1 MEFIIISGLS
11 GAGKSKVASLL
22 EDIGFYVV
30 DNMPAPLM
38 PKFAELCMAGPGRYD
53 RVALVTDI
61 RGGQT
66 FDGLFDALHE
76 LHRMGCAYKIL
87 FVEASVETII
97 KRYKETRRMHPLS
110 STSRSLDEAVRQ
122 ERTVLAPVRQRAE
135 YIIDTSALSTAKL
148 RGEVLRLFG
157 DGGSTPAMSVSV
169 ISFGFKYGIP
179 IEADLVFDVRFLPNP
194 YYIAELRH
202 QTGLDEGVYS
212 FVFGYQQT
220 KDFMAHLESLIGFLL
235 PQYVEEGKAALV
247 IGVGCTGGQH
257 RFGAITKALANAEPM
272 MQQLL
277 TYRFP
282 EGSGNLTGQSFG
294 NLILAALNG
303 ISDSFDQ
310 AVARMSEV
318 LAISGRVLPVTN
330 ENVALEAT
338 FENGTRVLGESKISA
353 FKKEQD
359 CRIESVRLLPEHPKA
374 LPEAVRA
381 IGEAELILLG
391 PGSLYTSVIPNLLV
405 DGIADAVRASD
416 ALKIYICNI
425 MTQDGETEGMTAS
438 DHVKALLDHSGPGLV
453 DLCLCNSAPVR
464 PGLVERYREEDAA
477 PIVVDRAAIEALG
490 VEAVTRPLASE
501 TLNYARHSFARLAE
515 AVMELY
521 NERADT
527 KIF

>member
-11 GAGKSKVASLL
+11 GAGKSKVASFL

-179 IEADLVFDVRFLPNP
+179 IEADQGCPVTKFHIRNFGHIYHKLIHTNTPKNLC
-194 YYIAELRH
+194 
-202 QTGLDEGVYS
+202 S
-212 FVFGYQQT
+212 FPMYQ
-220 KDFMAHLESLIGFLL
+220 DFPFIGKSTRIPVSISYWNCGDFHFLL
-235 PQYVEEGKAALV
+235 RYK
-247 IGVGCTGGQH
+247 
-257 RFGAITKALANAEPM
+257 GA
-272 MQQLL
+272 
-277 TYRFP
+277 
-282 EGSGNLTGQSFG
+282 
-294 NLILAALNG
+294 
-303 ISDSFDQ
+303 
-310 AVARMSEV
+310 
-318 LAISGRVLPVTN
+318 
-330 ENVALEAT
+330 
-338 FENGTRVLGESKISA
+338 
-353 FKKEQD
+353 
-359 CRIESVRLLPEHPKA
+359 
-374 LPEAVRA
+374 
-381 IGEAELILLG
+381 
-391 PGSLYTSVIPNLLV
+391 
-405 DGIADAVRASD
+405 
-416 ALKIYICNI
+416 
-425 MTQDGETEGMTAS
+425 
-438 DHVKALLDHSGPGLV
+438 
-453 DLCLCNSAPVR
+453 
-464 PGLVERYREEDAA
+464 
-477 PIVVDRAAIEALG
+477 
-490 VEAVTRPLASE
+490 AVTDRSPFF
-501 TLNYARHSFARLAE
+501 YF
-515 AVMELY
+515 LY
-521 NERADT
+521 IDDMTYKLKCR
-527 KIF
+527 FQFYCFFFYFF

>member
-11 GAGKSKVASLL
+11 GAGKSKVASFL

-247 IGVGCTGGQH
+247 IGIGCTGGQH
-257 RFGAITKALANAEPM
+257 RSVAFTKALADFIK
-272 MQQLL
+272 QKG
-277 TYRFP
+277 Y
-282 EGSGNLTGQSFG
+282 
-294 NLILAALNG
+294 
-303 ISDSFDQ
+303 Q
-310 AVARMSEV
+310 A
-318 LAISGRVLPVTN
+318 T
-330 ENVALEAT
+330 ENHRDM
-338 FENGTRVLGESKISA
+338 TRA
-353 FKKEQD
+353 
-359 CRIESVRLLPEHPKA
+359 
-374 LPEAVRA
+374 
-381 IGEAELILLG
+381 
-391 PGSLYTSVIPNLLV
+391 
-405 DGIADAVRASD
+405 
-416 ALKIYICNI
+416 
-425 MTQDGETEGMTAS
+425 
-438 DHVKALLDHSGPGLV
+438 
-453 DLCLCNSAPVR
+453 
-464 PGLVERYREEDAA
+464 
-477 PIVVDRAAIEALG
+477 
-490 VEAVTRPLASE
+490 
-501 TLNYARHSFARLAE
+501 
-515 AVMELY
+515 
-521 NERADT
+521 
-527 KIF
+527 